1 MASFRWQSVDCMSF
15 GQRGQMA
22 SDVLDPREHRIASE
36 DVVLHQIKMSKIF
49 VWVQTFLN
57 RIRALFYDQMCLC
70 SGYTQ
75 VMLTHLKA
83 SLCVVVDGQPWQCG
97 HPDTAALPNP
107 LVKRCL
113 GRLEAWVKD
122 RQKFHHHTHNHHNHQ
137 FGAHRPLPTLFVQL
151 WFCFSPNKACT

>member
-1 MASFRWQSVDCMSF
+1 MEYPLTCAMMADA
-15 GQRGQMA
+15 GDEAIILQRQ
-22 SDVLDPREHRIASE
+22 LDKDDYSI
-36 DVVLHQIKMSKIF
+36 SKIF

-97 HPDTAALPNP
+97 HPDTDALPNP